1 MKRKYMI
8 AIAILALLLAGA
20 GYELWHVLFQKAWR
34 GEVHQSEAQ
43 RKNPML
49 AATRLLQAR
58 GHAVRVEPML
68 NYQLLHRLPDGV
80 LMLSPWARQPD
91 ARQAAL
97 LLDWVRRGNTLVLT
111 PGWVQNADSKAG
123 KEQAISDELADP
135 LGKRFGVALAART
148 RIDETCRR
156 DPLEAERRR
165 RAAEQAADEGEEE
178 EEEAPPAHLV
188 CLHAPGAAHAIE
200 LRRLSDVLQRLDG
213 KAPAPLWGDTYGLS
227 VLVYGEGR
235 GKVAMVAAA
244 PTDSYF
250 DNDGLRQFDHG
261 ELLLLLAAQS
271 GAGAPV
277 LLVQD
282 NENVG
287 WAAYLWQHWRP
298 LLLGLAALLLLWAWN
313 AARRFG
319 PLLPGPAGARRALI
333 EHIDASGRWL
343 WRLPQGRALLL
354 AAVRQR
360 TETLLLR
367 RLPELHA
374 LAGLE
379 RARRLAR
386 LTRLPEAHVMDALH
400 GAAAT
405 RAADFTR
412 QISILQQLRAHHE
425 R

>member
-1 MKRKYMI
+1 MKRKYLI
-8 AIAILALLLAGA
+8 AIAVLALLLAGGA
-20 GYELWHVLFQKAWR
+20 YELWHVLLQKAWR
-34 GEVHQSEAQ
+34 GEVHQSDAQ

-58 GHAVRVEPML
+58 GHTVRVEPML
-68 NYQLLHRLPDGV
+68 NYQLLHQLPDGV
-80 LMLSPWARQPD
+80 LILSPWARQPD
-91 ARQAAL
+91 ARQSAL
-97 LLDWVRRGNTLVLT
+97 LLDWVRRGNTLVMT

-123 KEQAISDELADP
+123 KEEAISAELADP
-135 LGKRFGVALAART
+135 LGKRFGVALADRT
-148 RIDETCRR
+148 RIDDTCRR
-156 DPLEAERRR
+156 DPIEAQRRAR
-165 RAAEQAADEGEEE
+165 RAAEQSADEDEEE
-178 EEEAPPAHLV
+178 EPPPPAHLV
-188 CLHAPGAAHAIE
+188 CLNAPGAANTIE
-200 LRRLSDVLQRLDG
+200 LRRLSDVLQRFDG
-213 KAPAPLWGDTYGLS
+213 KVPAPLWGDTYGLS

-235 GKVAMVAAA
+235 GKVAMVASE

-250 DNDGLRQFDHG
+250 DNDGLRQFDHA
-261 ELLLLLAAQS
+261 ELLALLAAQS

-287 WAAYLWQHWRP
+287 WATYLWQHWRP
-298 LLLGLAALLLLWAWN
+298 LLAALAALLLLWAWN
-313 AARRFG
+313 ASRRFG
-319 PLLPGPAGARRALI
+319 PLLPGPASARRALI

-343 WRLPQGRALLL
+343 WRLPQGRTLLL
-354 AAVRQR
+354 EAVRKR

-374 LAGLE
+374 LAGPE

-386 LTRLPEAHVMDALH
+386 LTRLPEAQVMDALH
-400 GAAAT
+400 GAPAT

-412 QISILQQLRAHHE
+412 QISTLQQLRAHHE